1 MKKDQI
7 KEILINSINSFEDIK
22 NYQMIGL
29 IGSMTKEGDNFG
41 DVDLV
46 SIGEDKIHKKFRE
59 NEINVIFLK
68 TILKEFT
75 IGKNLLIFHDI
86 YYKGKEELLKKEW
99 PTVTNTIIE
108 DCLIL

>member
-46 SIGEDKIHKKFRE
+46 SIGEDKIHKKFKR
-59 NEINVIFLK
+59 FLIK
-68 TILKEFT
+68 RFR
-75 IGKNLLIFHDI
+75 
-86 YYKGKEELLKKEW
+86 
-99 PTVTNTIIE
+99 
-108 DCLIL
+108 